1 MCQVLIK
8 YLSPDP
14 IKIVRD
20 YLALP
25 AKDYKKLQQELF
37 LPKIRQL
44 GKFKNKKAEGNRIRD
59 ISTFRNY
66 SESMKLAIQF
76 WSGDREII
84 ALDHDVFFYLIKSD
98 KSLINIIK
106 HSGQSFQGRD
116 WLRHVQR
123 VRELFPG
130 LRIVEVMVLAKLIR
144 T

>member
-44 GKFKNKKAEGNRIRD
+44 GKFKNKKGKGGIRN
-59 ISTFRNY
+59 IGSFRNY
-66 SESMKLAIQF
+66 SESLKIGIEF
-76 WSGDREII
+76 WQGDREII

-98 KSLINIIK
+98 KLLTNCVQ
-106 HSGQSFQGRD
+106 HAGQSFQGRD

-123 VRELFPG
+123 VRELFHG